1 MRGRAGRAK
10 GWEEMRPR
18 TKRDGEVCEHLVAG
32 RVVAK
37 VVVTGD
43 GCSDAGRR
51 SDLGVGLIESRDDLP
66 RTSILGG
73 GGKW

>member
-1 MRGRAGRAK
+1 MRVK
-10 GWEEMRPR
+10 GWEEMGPR
-18 TKRDGEVCEHLVAG
+18 TKRDGKICEHLVAG
-32 RVVAK
+32 CVIAK

-43 GCSDAGRR
+43 SGCSDAGRR
-51 SDLGVGLIESRDDLP
+51 SDRGVGLIESRDDLP